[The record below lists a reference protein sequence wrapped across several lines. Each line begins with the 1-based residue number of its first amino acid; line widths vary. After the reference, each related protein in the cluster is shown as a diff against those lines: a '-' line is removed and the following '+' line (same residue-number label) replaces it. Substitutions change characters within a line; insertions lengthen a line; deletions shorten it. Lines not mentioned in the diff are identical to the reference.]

1 MNIIQ
6 SVEVTSPASRKD
18 GPLVIKKEAPE
29 QDAISQLIQ
38 LNRNEKNL
46 PNSFFDDSA
55 LIRINYNYIEF
66 SCFKRTPK
74 GA

>member
-1 MNIIQ
+1 MAKKD
-6 SVEVTSPASRKD
+6 SPS
-18 GPLVIKKEAPE
+18 LKKEVPE

-55 LIRINYNYIEF
+55 LIRIN
-66 SCFKRTPK
+66 
-74 GA
+74 